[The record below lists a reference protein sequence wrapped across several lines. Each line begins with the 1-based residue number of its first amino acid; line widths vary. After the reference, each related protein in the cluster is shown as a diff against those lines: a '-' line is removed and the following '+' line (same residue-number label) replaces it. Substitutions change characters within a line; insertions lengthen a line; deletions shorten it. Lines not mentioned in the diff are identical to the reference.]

1 MSEKFFSWL
10 KKYYF
15 IVVLVTVI
23 IGFLFSYL
31 NNNYGFT
38 NKILKTIDDSEN
50 TINIKS
56 YFTIDQ
62 KYFIYS
68 LLSNFFLTFGITLF
82 ITMFFSNYFDKKEKK
97 EFEDR
102 LQKFQEDTAKNAY
115 LSLFHQIMDESFFS
129 MIKEDVIQCK
139 KIRTDA
145 KWIYDIQEK
154 NESKN
159 ESKNEFLLL
168 RRTIKY
174 TVKNLSSD
182 KQEEEVFFSSFSNS
196 FISSELET
204 IKIDNGNGEYE
215 DLKLDS
221 SFIDNIEKKGTKILI
236 SPNASI
242 KIIKIINQKFSG
254 NFLYETQFS
263 NCPLSNLEIEIN
275 YPSNYNFSLSCDSF
289 SAKPIKEID
298 TEGKLI
304 YHFNTAIF
312 KGQGIEFFCEKK
324 KEQKLD
330 N

>member
-10 KKYYF
+10 
-15 IVVLVTVI
+15 TVI

-31 NNNYGFT
+31 NNNYDFT

-56 YFTIDQ
+56 YFTIEQ

-102 LQKFQEDTAKNAY
+102 LQKIQEDTAKNAY
-115 LSLFHQIMDESFFS
+115 LSLFHQIVDESFFS

-154 NESKN
+154 IESEK
-159 ESKNEFLLL
+159 EFLLL

-182 KQEEEVFFSSFSNS
+182 KQEEDVFFSSFSNS

-204 IKIDNGNGEYE
+204 IKIDNGNGGYE
-215 DLKLDS
+215 DLKLNIS
-221 SFIDNIEKKGTKILI
+221 SVDNIEKKSTKIQI
-236 SPNASI
+236 NPNASV
-242 KIIKIINQKFSG
+242 KIIKIINQKFNG
-254 NFLYETQFS
+254 TFFYETQFT

-275 YPSNYNFSLSCDSF
+275 YPSGYKFSLSCDSL

-312 KGQGIEFFCEKK
+312 KGQGSEFFCEKK
-324 KEQKLD
+324 ID